1 MKKLTLFLLLLI
13 AGRFATHAQI
23 SLVSPAMAKI
33 LPGEWA
39 VVRDSTGHQYT
50 YDEWTR
56 MMASGQFNLRGAG
69 RKHPGDE
76 HQEYLIYSMFTPDGH
91 RIITESMKKRKPAE
105 SEQFHT
111 GDVFKPFNE
120 RDITGQKF
128 DLKKDKGKV
137 YVINFWFI
145 NCPPCRAE
153 IPDLNDIVEKY
164 KDNKDVVF
172 IAICLDDSERIKTFL
187 KLFPFNYHIIE
198 DGRYI
203 AGRYG
208 VHLYPTNLVVNREG
222 KVAYSSVSNQSSN
235 EYWISKTIDE
245 ALLQEVPVAA
255 TK

>member
-1 MKKLTLFLLLLI
+1 MKKLALFLFILTASGFI
-13 AGRFATHAQI
+13 CHAQI

-56 MMASGQFNLRGAG
+56 LMASGRYNLRGAG
-69 RKHPGDE
+69 HKKPGDE
-76 HQEYLIYSMFTPDGH
+76 HQEYLIYSMYTPDGH
-91 RIITESMKKRKPAE
+91 RIITEAMKKRKPAE
-105 SEQFHT
+105 SEQFHA

-120 RDITGQKF
+120 RDINGQKF

-172 IAICLDDSERIKTFL
+172 IAICLDDADRINTFL
-187 KLFPFNYHIIE
+187 KLYPFNYHII
-198 DGRYI
+198 DNGRYI
-203 AGRYG
+203 AEKYG

-235 EYWISKTIDE
+235 QYWISKTIDE
-245 ALLQEVPVAA
+245 ALLEPMPVAVN
-255 TK
+255 K